1 MNAVLF
7 LLALSVLI
15 NYIDRSNL
23 SIAAELIKHE
33 IHISDF
39 QLGTLL
45 SAFFWIY
52 ALMQIPA
59 GWLVDRFDVK
69 WVFAAGFLLWS
80 ASTAVTGLLH
90 GFAALLIIRIILG
103 LGESVAFPSYGK
115 VLGTHF
121 KESRRGFANAMIM
134 VGLALG
140 PALGMWVGGRAV
152 GRFGWRPFFLI
163 LGLAGLLWLPLWSV
177 CMPRRTD
184 APSRA
189 QMSMAGYF
197 DILAR
202 RSAWG
207 TCVGQASI
215 NYFLYFLVTW
225 LPSYLQRGRHLSLHN
240 VANAGGM
247 LFLAS
252 AISSAVTGK
261 LSDRWIRA
269 GASPTLVRK
278 GLMLFGHVGIGICL
292 AITVLASGPLFTAML
307 VLTGAFLGI
316 SVCNS
321 WAISQMLAG
330 PRMVGRWIG
339 VQNFVGNL
347 GGAIAPALTGFIL
360 GKTGSFYWPFLITAV
375 VAWIGGVSWWF
386 VVGPLD
392 EVDWEKARGTIS
404 IPAGIAA
411 QSSRP

>member
-1 MNAVLF
+1 
-7 LLALSVLI
+7 
-15 NYIDRSNL
+15 
-23 SIAAELIKHE
+23 
-33 IHISDF
+33 
-39 QLGTLL
+39 
-45 SAFFWIY
+45 
-52 ALMQIPA
+52 
-59 GWLVDRFDVK
+59 
-69 WVFAAGFLLWS
+69 
-80 ASTAVTGLLH
+80 
-90 GFAALLIIRIILG
+90 
-103 LGESVAFPSYGK
+103 
-115 VLGTHF
+115 
-121 KESRRGFANAMIM
+121 
-134 VGLALG
+134 
-140 PALGMWVGGRAV
+140 
-152 GRFGWRPFFLI
+152 
-163 LGLAGLLWLPLWSV
+163 
-177 CMPRRTD
+177 
-184 APSRA
+184 
-189 QMSMAGYF
+189 
-197 DILAR
+197 
-202 RSAWG
+202 
-207 TCVGQASI
+207 
-215 NYFLYFLVTW
+215 
-225 LPSYLQRGRHLSLHN
+225 
-240 VANAGGM
+240 M

-411 QSSRP
+411 QSSQP